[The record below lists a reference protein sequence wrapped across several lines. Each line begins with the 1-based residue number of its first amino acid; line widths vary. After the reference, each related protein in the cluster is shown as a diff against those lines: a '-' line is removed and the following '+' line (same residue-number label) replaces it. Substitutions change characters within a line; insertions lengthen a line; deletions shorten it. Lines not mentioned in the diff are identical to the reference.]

1 MRKILFFFILLIF
14 SNWLAMAQDVPVPQK
29 EKMYE
34 LDESINLTEL
44 KEKLDLFKVTRDVV
58 NTHIGSLL
66 TIHQKYKTTNPKN
79 VGQMVVKVTLT
90 KEGNVGK
97 CKVVKSDIR
106 DGDFNDEIAA
116 AVKKWKFG
124 NMPREGQEVLI
135 PFFFK

>member
-1 MRKILFFFILLIF
+1 MRKILLFSTLIIVL
-14 SNWLAMAQDVPVPQK
+14 NWLVMAQDVPAPKK

-58 NTHIGSLL
+58 NTHIGNLL
-66 TIHQKYKTTNPKN
+66 TIHQKYKTANPKN
-79 VGQMVVKVTLT
+79 VGQMVVKVTLA
-90 KEGNVGK
+90 KEGTVDK
-97 CKVVKSDIR
+97 CKVVKSDVK
-106 DGDFNDEIAA
+106 DGNFNDEIVA
-116 AVKKWKFG
+116 AVKEWKFG